1 MQKATFLTKENYVIT
16 GNTSKIGNSSLKIT
30 NKNICPRDMNYYM
43 TCPISRSSETMAK
56 CTISANNRGIKS

>member
-1 MQKATFLTKENYVIT
+1 MIT